1 MAYRFATI
9 CPSYESKQ
17 PQSLDQH
24 LKLKAMHVNTRQ
36 TDQLVLQHISVS
48 TNSYGLCF
56 QLYTVAPVWNKFP
69 YDIHNAPS
77 VMSLRKQFKT
87 HHLGIFQNPIHG

>member
-1 MAYRFATI
+1 
-9 CPSYESKQ
+9 
-17 PQSLDQH
+17 
-24 LKLKAMHVNTRQ
+24 MHVNTRQ

-56 QLYTVAPVWNKFP
+56 QLYIVAPVWNKLP

-87 HHLGIFQNPIHG
+87 HHLGIFQRPIHG